1 MMKKIKKKKIK
12 SFNDLINDPKN
23 AMDEELQKKI
33 KKYGITLVS
42 DYINQESKSNKIK
55 NKQLD
60 DENNGIFYQ
69 E

>member
-1 MMKKIKKKKIK
+1 
-12 SFNDLINDPKN
+12 
-23 AMDEELQKKI
+23 MDEELQKKI

>member
-1 MMKKIKKKKIK
+1 
-12 SFNDLINDPKN
+12 
-23 AMDEELQKKI
+23 MDEELQKKI

-42 DYINQESKSNKIK
+42 DYRNQESKSNKIK